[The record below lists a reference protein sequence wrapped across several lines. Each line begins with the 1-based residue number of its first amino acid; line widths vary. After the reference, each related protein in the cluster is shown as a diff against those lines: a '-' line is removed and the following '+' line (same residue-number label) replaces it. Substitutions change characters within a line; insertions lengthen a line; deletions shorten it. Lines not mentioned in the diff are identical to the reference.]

1 MAGST
6 ITLNIFFQF
15 ALWLH
20 ELQRVMGHTGSAST
34 INFRVIS
41 SSKDVTEGGCDRTDV
56 TEGGRDGKDDMVAE
70 LPLAWLEET
79 GLPPNERFLSNG
91 SMTAR
96 PGGAPCGGGGFAASC
111 SFSLASMSATA
122 SFALWTRTKLR
133 GDELAGE
140 ADAAAPLPLASVCP
154 AVAESFGSVPTEPFA
169 VTRWMPTGNSPTGNG
184 AMPRGDAGLLFTPD
198 IASARLTD
206 CVRLTAGDAA
216 EDSMIR

>member
-41 SSKDVTEGGCDRTDV
+41 SSKDVTEGGRDRTDMMEV
-56 TEGGRDGKDDMVAE
+56 GRDGKDDMVAE

-79 GLPPNERFLSNG
+79 GLPPTVRFLSNW
-91 SMTAR
+91 SMTAQ
-96 PGGAPCGGGGFAASC
+96 PGGAPGGGGGFAASC

-122 SFALWTRTKLR
+122 SFAEWTRTKLL
-133 GDELAGE
+133 GEELAGE
-140 ADAAAPLPLASVCP
+140 DVAAAQLASPLPLAFVCP
-154 AVAESFGSVPTEPFA
+154 AVAARFGSALTEPFA
-169 VTRWMPTGNSPTGNG
+169 VTR
-184 AMPRGDAGLLFTPD
+184 
-198 IASARLTD
+198 
-206 CVRLTAGDAA
+206 
-216 EDSMIR
+216 

>member
-6 ITLNIFFQF
+6 ITLYIFFQF
-15 ALWLH
+15 ALPLH
-20 ELQRVMGHTGSAST
+20 VLQRVMGHTGSASS
-34 INFRVIS
+34 INCRVIS
-41 SSKDVTEGGCDRTDV
+41 SSADVTDGA
-56 TEGGRDGKDDMVAE
+56 RDGRVDRVAE
-70 LPLAWLEET
+70 LPLTWLEDA
-79 GLPPNERFLSNG
+79 GLPPNERFLSDC
-91 SMTAR
+91 SMTAL
-96 PGGAPCGGGGFAASC
+96 PGGAPGGGSGFAASSC

-140 ADAAAPLPLASVCP
+140 ADASAPLPLASVCP